1 MKSGAFLLLALAVAT
16 PCVAA
21 ESFLGAAVYADY
33 AYAAYSS
40 QKGCSVAVVDL
51 SCRDVFRVA
60 SRLFRKGRGVG
71 APVVNGDALYLPLA
85 AGIEVFD
92 VSNPELPEFLCRLD
106 GFPCG
111 GVESVSA
118 ISNGVL
124 SVRGPKGALEYSV
137 SDPFS
142 PVLTAAPDGAAPS
155 PASSKIAAVG
165 NFVIFPRPAADPSNG
180 CELVSARID
189 GGTNLVEVFSMSLA
203 ARPTSFSHGEA
214 PNLLF
219 YATGLSAGL
228 LEVALDGKLVD
239 RGVFF
244 QADDV
249 SRGPLSVACNGQG
262 LVALACRND
271 GVRIF
276 SAKAFAAASVAPAT
290 VVATRGDARS
300 VALEGNRLYVADGAK
315 GAAVYDVDEDGLV
328 SFRADYILPTGSAA
342 AIAVDGAN
350 AFLACEETLL
360 ARLGSAVAGR
370 GTLHETRRE
379 QSATGLASDIAT
391 FRRGGRL
398 LVAIAD
404 GDGGVA
410 IVDPQGREGGAV
422 VARLRPS
429 GGGKANIR
437 ALCVVGNAICAFDPE
452 TGPVLLPLPKDM
464 GGTP

>member
-1 MKSGAFLLLALAVAT
+1 MTLAVAT

-21 ESFLGAAVYADY
+21 ERFLGAAVYADY
-33 AYAAYSS
+33 AYAASSS

-51 SCRDVFRVA
+51 SSREVFRVA
-60 SRLFRKGRGVG
+60 SRLSRKGRGVG

-85 AGIEVFD
+85 SGVEVFD

-106 GFPCG
+106 GSPCG

-118 ISNGVL
+118 VSNGVL
-124 SVRGPKGALEYSV
+124 SIRGPKGTLEYSV

-142 PVLTAAPDGAAPS
+142 PALIAAPHGAAPS
-155 PASSKIAAVG
+155 PASSKITAVG
-165 NFVIFPRPAADPSNG
+165 NFVIFPRPAAGPGNG

-203 ARPTSFSHGEA
+203 ASPTSFSHGEA

-228 LEVALDGKLVD
+228 LEVALDGRLVD
-239 RGVFF
+239 RGVFYR
-244 QADDV
+244 AEDV
-249 SRGPLSVACNGQG
+249 SRGPLAVACNGRG
-262 LVALACRND
+262 LVALACRSD
-271 GVRIF
+271 GVRVF
-276 SAKAFAAASVAPAT
+276 SARAFAAASVTPAT
-290 VVATRGDARS
+290 VVATRGDAQS
-300 VALEGNRLYVADGAK
+300 VALEGDLLYVADGTK
-315 GAAVYDVDEDGLV
+315 GAAVYAVDDDGLV
-328 SFRADYILPTGSAA
+328 SFRADYILPTGSAT

-360 ARLGSAVAGR
+360 ARLGRAVAGR

-379 QSATGLASDIAT
+379 QSATGLASDIVA

-410 IVDPQGREGGAV
+410 IVDPRGREGGAV
-422 VARLRPS
+422 VARLRPA
-429 GGGKANIR
+429 GGRKASIR
-437 ALCVVGNAICAFDPE
+437 ALCVVGNAICAFDPD
-452 TGPVLLPLPKDM
+452 TGPVLLPLPKDVE
-464 GGTP
+464 GAP